1 MVQSVVFTQ
10 SCGVD
15 AGQAV
20 GKSLEHGLLGQFE
33 GARAVGQAGQG
44 VAVAFHS
51 GIDRVNGPQIGL
63 IVCEDCGQGRVL
75 GVADHLGPD
84 HRRAGDYRGSGGEHG
99 DGADGDDEFH
109 EVPLPDRAG
118 LHRSKAAASTAE
130 GKEPFDIRR
139 GFGMRSIGL
148 TLAVQPEGKPADL
161 AETLENRCVR
171 VRLGG
176 QKDPIVQLGRL

>member
-1 MVQSVVFTQ
+1 MVQSVVFAQ
-10 SCGVD
+10 AGGVD
-15 AGQAV
+15 AGQAI

-33 GARAVGQAGQG
+33 GAGAVWQAGQG

-51 GIDRVNGPQIGL
+51 GIDRVDGPQIGL
-63 IVCEDCGQGRVL
+63 IVRQDCGQGRVL
-75 GVADHLGPD
+75 GVTDRLCPD
-84 HRRAGDYRGSGGEHG
+84 HRRAGDNRGGGGEHG

-130 GKEPFDIRR
+130 GKEPFDVWC

-148 TLAVQPEGKPADL
+148 TLAVQPQGQPADL
-161 AETLENRCVR
+161 AEALENRCVC

-176 QKDPIVQLGRL
+176 QKDAIVQLGRL